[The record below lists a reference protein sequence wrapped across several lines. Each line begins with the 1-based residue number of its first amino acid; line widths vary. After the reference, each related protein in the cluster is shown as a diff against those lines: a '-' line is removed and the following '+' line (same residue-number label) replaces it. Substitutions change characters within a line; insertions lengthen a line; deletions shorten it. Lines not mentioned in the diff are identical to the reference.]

1 MFLIEPEPTP
11 YDLRFRLFGIDVRVH
26 PFFWLIAAL
35 LGWPFFTEEEGGFA
49 WLLIWIGCVFVSIL
63 IHEMGHVV
71 AGRCFGSYGYIIL
84 YGMGGLAVGSSR
96 LYKRW
101 QRVVVYFAGPGAQ
114 FLLLGL
120 VILAQRYLLPQVASR
135 WWWENLTITLLMLW
149 AINLFW
155 PILNLLPIFPLDG
168 GQISRE
174 MCVALSPQKG
184 LAFSLGISGVL
195 SGLLAVHCLMAHQG
209 RPLIPWLDMIGG
221 LWSMFLFAMFSIT
234 SFQLLHQVNSR
245 NNWDDR
251 MPWER

>member
-11 YDLRFRLFGIDVRVH
+11 YDLRFRLLGIDVRVH

-35 LGWPFFTEEEGGFA
+35 LGWPFFTAREGGFP
-49 WLLIWIGCVFVSIL
+49 WLLIWIGCVFLSIL
-63 IHEMGHVV
+63 VHEMGHVV
-71 AGRCFGSYGYIIL
+71 VGRWFGSYGHIIL
-84 YGMGGLAVGSSR
+84 YGMGGLAVGSSQ
-96 LYKRW
+96 LHKRW
-101 QRVVVYFAGPGAQ
+101 QRILVYFAGPGAQ

-120 VILAQRYLLPQVASR
+120 VLLAQRYLLPQVASL
-135 WWWENLTITLLMLW
+135 WWWKNLTIMLFMLW

-174 MCVALSPQKG
+174 VCVGISPRKG

-195 SGLLAVHCLMAHQG
+195 SGLLAIHCLMAQQG

-221 LWSMFLFAMFSIT
+221 IWMMIFFAMFSIT
-234 SFQLLHQVNSR
+234 SFQALHQVNSR